1 MTQVELKNAPVPD
14 PRGPVPVAPVITNKD
29 LGRQFWL
36 DAYGKEVQSA
46 ATYSYMWMAD
56 QAGHMGIGILLHFAF
71 TPIFAHLPQAIG
83 LGNFFATPLMSA
95 LAGFIATAL
104 IVCYWEWSAYSAD
117 VKHATGAQFPLQVPL
132 LKANAIVASGY
143 MVLGGAIGWALHLG
157 WQTSVPIVAIIGFI
171 AVMMA
176 RPWLRQ
182 KIIWQK
188 AALPYLSR
196 LADMRPNMPDPVA
209 VALWKLICA
218 PLPPV
223 GPPQAVVIA
232 GTLGSGRSAMACGIG
247 TEFAFR
253 KASVR
258 YISFSDLIEL
268 AQAGDFELTTPAP
281 GPSNIGYW
289 PWSQAQ
295 VLIIDDIG
303 PLVDNSHHGAA
314 HGPTLGLDKVLDDCL
329 GKARA
334 VLGGRHTVW
343 ILGASDDGSF
353 ADVEHAAATIG
364 TFLGVA
370 EPLPILLTRP
380 KDPITPPQSV
390 RVPGGAHH
398 IRLRID
404 A

>member
-1 MTQVELKNAPVPD
+1 MTQLALPDAPVSD

-83 LGNFFATPLMSA
+83 LGNFFATPFRSA

-104 IVCYWEWSAYSAD
+104 IVCYWEWSAYRSD
-117 VKHATGAQFPLQVPL
+117 VKRAAGSQFPLQVPL
-132 LKANAIVASGY
+132 LRDNAIAAAGY
-143 MVLGGAIGWALHLG
+143 MVLGGAIGWALHLD
-157 WQTSVPIVAIIGFI
+157 WQISVPIVAGIGVA

-196 LADMRPNMPDPVA
+196 LADMRPNMPDA
-209 VALWKLICA
+209 VAAAVWKLICA
-218 PLPPV
+218 PPPPD
-223 GPPQAVVIA
+223 GPPRAIVIS
-232 GTLGSGRSAMACGIG
+232 GTLGSGRGVMACGIG

-253 KASVR
+253 AASVR
-258 YISFSDLIEL
+258 YISFSDLIEM
-268 AQAGDFELTTPAP
+268 AEAGDGELTPPAP

-303 PLVDNSHHGAA
+303 PLVENSHHGAT

-334 VLGGRHTVW
+334 IIARRHSVW
-343 ILGASDDGSF
+343 ILGVSEDGD
-353 ADVEHAAATIG
+353 AGEVEQAAATIG
-364 TFLGVA
+364 RFLGIA
-370 EPLPILLTRP
+370 DPLPVLLTRP
-380 KDPITPPQSV
+380 TAPIAPPQSV
-390 RVPGGAHH
+390 RVPGAPHH
-398 IRLRID
+398 LRLRID